1 MPEKGE
7 LVEGED
13 CTFRL
18 YEGLRLIGRGGAR
31 KLTNGLQYIV
41 VKVGPLTVLREV
53 DLREGAEEH
62 RRVEITRCTLAQEAT
77 LCAAITQASCQ
88 GEEFGQRVCIRDM
101 ASEHMTL
108 EMLRVCTSRVRHG
121 DDLCCVAD

>member
-1 MPEKGE
+1 M
-7 LVEGED
+7 
-13 CTFRL
+13 
-18 YEGLRLIGRGGAR
+18 
-31 KLTNGLQYIV
+31 
-41 VKVGPLTVLREV
+41 LREV

-62 RRVEITRCTLAQEAT
+62 RRVEVSPETLAREAT

-88 GEEFGQRVCIRDM
+88 GEEFGKRICIRDM